1 MELVFETVNR
11 SGGGLERHRAVSD
24 SFSIGRAFD
33 NDIILSDETVSPH
46 HATLRI
52 NDAGQVVIVDL
63 DSLNGIRCGRANQV
77 ETAHLLRSG
86 EVYSFGRAKVRIYN
100 LDHPMEPTVL
110 IGGTDSVTNAL
121 GSTVLL
127 SIVLAIAFAFAAIQQ
142 WLNTYTAIVW
152 QELATGVFGVVTVGI
167 LIAAFWAIVGRIV
180 KHDGE
185 FQTQLCLVMSYL
197 LIQSA
202 IVACYELVQ
211 FNTLNKVMSISV
223 FLSISFV
230 LLTLFVWLALHVATH
245 LASEARMRFSLIVA
259 TVLVGVSIYPELLRQ
274 SDFSTTPQYIQIVRP
289 PFTLLTEGEETNDF
303 LLAADGLFSPSNHND
318 D

>member
-33 NDIILSDETVSPH
+33 NDIILSDETVIPH

-142 WLNTYTAIVW
+142 WLNT
-152 QELATGVFGVVTVGI
+152 
-167 LIAAFWAIVGRIV
+167 
-180 KHDGE
+180 
-185 FQTQLCLVMSYL
+185 
-197 LIQSA
+197 
-202 IVACYELVQ
+202 
-211 FNTLNKVMSISV
+211 
-223 FLSISFV
+223 
-230 LLTLFVWLALHVATH
+230 
-245 LASEARMRFSLIVA
+245 
-259 TVLVGVSIYPELLRQ
+259 
-274 SDFSTTPQYIQIVRP
+274 
-289 PFTLLTEGEETNDF
+289 
-303 LLAADGLFSPSNHND
+303 
-318 D
+318 